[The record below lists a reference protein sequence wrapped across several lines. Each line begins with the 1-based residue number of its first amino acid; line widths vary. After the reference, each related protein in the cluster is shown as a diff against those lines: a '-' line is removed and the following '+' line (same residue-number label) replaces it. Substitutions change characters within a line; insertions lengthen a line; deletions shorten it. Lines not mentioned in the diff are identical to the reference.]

1 MKIPSKKN
9 FYEHMSSI
17 YGKYNDTTA
26 YRTLLDIFDRA
37 EDIDLMNELYELTD
51 YNKKQRLQ
59 YRYGLAC
66 VGKEFTPLQVDQYIS
81 IIEYAMENME
91 I

>member
-1 MKIPSKKN
+1 
-9 FYEHMSSI
+9 
-17 YGKYNDTTA
+17 
-26 YRTLLDIFDRA
+26 
-37 EDIDLMNELYELTD
+37 MNELYELTE

-66 VGKEFTPLQVDQYIS
+66 IGKEFTPLQVDQYIS
-81 IIEYAMENME
+81 IIDYAMEHIE

>member
-37 EDIDLMNELYELTD
+37 DDVCLMNELYELTD